1 MLCADFCISAWLP
14 LWVRLG
20 EPRFVTVPLTNHFSV
35 FKVEWGLESEVSLPK
50 PLGAGLIRLGKRGPD
65 SV

>member
-1 MLCADFCISAWLP
+1 M
-14 LWVRLG
+14 WVRLG

-50 PLGAGLIRLGKRGPD
+50 PLGAGLTHLGKRGPD